1 MFGPRINCTF
11 EQIWEMEQDFWE
23 FLRTL
28 FWENLLDWATALIA
42 YGAHDIISR
51 LPVTTRQHCRL
62 PIHSQIFMN
71 RDTCF
76 KCSLHKVC
84 LKMINSRCYAIM
96 REHFIDIAVS
106 YLATN
111 VQNISAIVLNSSN
124 LSCKS
129 WLGDSSALRHRS
141 VHLCC
146 QAHQIAIVVW
156 CLTRHKKSCHLVG
169 RRWNPS
175 DYLKTCFYEA
185 WLHISSQWW
194 EPFSQKFSVW
204 PQFIIFEVLVLNTW
218 EKYSQKMKIN

>member
-1 MFGPRINCTF
+1 MFGSIVHLSKS
-11 EQIWEMEQDFWE
+11 EIKIHVSEIFWA
-23 FLRTL
+23 T
-28 FWENLLDWATALIA
+28 ENLILSKSLGSSNKTAL
-42 YGAHDIISR
+42 SSPCS
-51 LPVTTRQHCRL
+51 L
-62 PIHSQIFMN
+62 IFMN
-71 RDTCF
+71 RETCF

-84 LKMINSRCYAIM
+84 LKMINSRCYAIV
-96 REHFIDIAVS
+96 REHYVDNAVC